1 MNINENWLQ
10 KIKNKVVGM
19 TAAPE
24 TSKEKSLQPPEKEID
39 KTAEIIEVI
48 KTADETLYKNKNPH
62 YEEKLAQTLLASPNE
77 TIRVIND
84 RGWKMRGNAEE
95 TNLFLIRVLSR
106 ILNENEE
113 TIKEKALETLINML
127 AVPDDNTT
135 GWVCILDQ
143 SANEIAKAN
152 MPDVK
157 AKLETLKSKVSGN
170 NIDAIDYTLNLLK
183 KFDK

>member
-1 MNINENWLQ
+1 MNLNENWLK

-19 TAAPE
+19 TAASE
-24 TSKEKSLQPPEKEID
+24 TSKEKRLQPPAKEID
-39 KTAEIIEVI
+39 KTVEIIEVI

-62 YEEKLAQTLLASPNE
+62 YEEKLTRTLLASPNE

-84 RGWKMRGNAEE
+84 RGWKMRGDAEE

-106 ILNENEE
+106 ILNENEDA
-113 TIKEKALETLINML
+113 IKEKALETLINIL
-127 AVPDDNTT
+127 TVPDDNTT
-135 GWVCILDQ
+135 GWVCILEQ
-143 SANEIAKAN
+143 SAKEIAKTN

-157 AKLETLKSKVSGN
+157 VKLETLKSKVSGN

-183 KFDK
+183 K

>member
-24 TSKEKSLQPPEKEID
+24 TSKEKSLQPPEKEIN

-48 KTADETLYKNKNPH
+48 KTADETLYKNKNLH

-113 TIKEKALETLINML
+113 TIKEKAFETLINIL